1 MLTEAITLP
10 LVVAC
15 IVGFVSGYFLNNE
28 AKKMQEVDAKIEA
41 LNQQSVH
48 VKPEQLIV
56 RPMSLFV
63 VNYNTGV
70 SGLVNED
77 IRKFA
82 HVAL

>member
-1 MLTEAITLP
+1 
-10 LVVAC
+10 
-15 IVGFVSGYFLNNE
+15 
-28 AKKMQEVDAKIEA
+28 MQEVDAKIEA